1 MLCSRSVSGAKV
13 HEAAAAAAVEV
24 SFLGAVVM
32 VREED
37 VFGVCI
43 YGGVGGVG

>member
-13 HEAAAAAAVEV
+13 HEAAAAAVEV

>member
-1 MLCSRSVSGAKV
+1 MRCSRSVSGAKV
-13 HEAAAAAAVEV
+13 PGAVAAAFEV
-24 SFLGAVVM
+24 SFSGAIVM